1 MKLFGINQET
11 EQQPRRKNRG
21 CLYSILIFLV
31 IYVALCAIMGA
42 SMESM
47 FQTPV
52 TKLQDNSIY
61 RLEMKGRVVEQAP
74 EANPFEDLMQELP
87 YGAANYEQTVGLDD
101 LISNIRLAK
110 TNDKIKGI
118 YLDGGQLQ
126 IGLASAKALREELQD
141 FRQSGKFL
149 IAYAD
154 NYGELSYYIASVADQ
169 IYLNPVGM
177 VEWHGFGAIKLYYP
191 RLLKKLGIE
200 MQVLKVGTFKSA
212 VEPYFCTQMSE
223 ADKKQTLQYISSAW
237 KEVCQ
242 SVGASRGISL
252 EQLNQYAD
260 ELVELQPQEKYL
272 EYNLIDSLVYNYDMS
287 AILRELT
294 GTEKYHLIKTSALA
308 SVKRDQ
314 VKNDTTIAVLY
325 ADGQIFDE
333 GSEGIVAKDLVKTI
347 KKIAKDDHVK
357 AVVFRVNSPGG
368 SAYASEQIWY
378 AVEQLKAK
386 GLPVVVSMGDYA
398 ASGGY
403 YISCGANYI
412 YAQPTTL
419 TGSIGIFGLIPNVSG
434 LREKIGVDI
443 DGVGTN
449 KYAAS
454 HMVLKGMTRD
464 EHALMQAYIERGY
477 DLFTSRCAEGRHMS
491 QDAIKQIGE
500 GRVWVGTDA
509 LEIGLIDE
517 LGGLDEAILKAAE
530 LAHIEH
536 YTMAYYPEK
545 KDFLTE
551 LLRQLEQPQDE
562 EEKLKTK
569 LKTFFSTQ
577 RMMALMPDQ
586 LIY

>member
-1 MKLFGINQET
+1 MKLFNQNAS

-21 CLYSILIFLV
+21 CLFSIIIFCV
-31 IYVALCAIMGA
+31 IYLALSVIMGA
-42 SMESM
+42 TMGSM

-61 RLEMKGRVVEQAP
+61 RLEMKGTVVEQAP
-74 EANPFEDLMQELP
+74 EANPFEDLMQDLP
-87 YGAANYEQTVGLDD
+87 YGAANYEKSIGLDD
-101 LISNIRLAK
+101 LINNIRLAK

-126 IGLASAKALREELQD
+126 IGLAAAKELREELQD
-141 FRQSGKFL
+141 FKSSGKFL
-149 IAYAD
+149 IAQAD
-154 NYGELSYYIASVADQ
+154 TYGEMSYYIASVADQ
-169 IYLNPVGM
+169 IYLNPSGM
-177 VEWHGFGAIKLYYP
+177 VEWHGFGAVKLYYP

-212 VEPYFCTQMSE
+212 VEPYFCTKMSD
-223 ADKKQTLQYISSAW
+223 ADKKQTMQYLQGAW

-242 SVGASRGISL
+242 GVSASRGISV

-260 ELVELQPQEKYL
+260 ELVELLPQEKYL
-272 EYNLIDSLVYNYDMS
+272 EYHLVDSLVYNYDMS
-287 AILRELT
+287 TILRELT
-294 GTEKYHLIKTSALA
+294 GTEKYHLVKTSALA
-308 SVKRDQ
+308 TVKRDQ
-314 VKNDTTIAVLY
+314 VIADSTIAVLY
-325 ADGQIFDE
+325 ADGQIYDE
-333 GSEGIVAKDLVKTI
+333 GSEGIVAKDLTKTI
-347 KKIAKDDHVK
+347 KKIAKDDKVQ

-378 AVEQLKAK
+378 AIEQLKAK
-386 GLPVVVSMGDYA
+386 GLPVVVSMGNYA

-412 YAQPTTL
+412 FAEPTTL

-449 KYAAS
+449 KFAAS
-454 HMVLKGMTRD
+454 HMILKGMNNE

-477 DLFTSRCAEGRHMS
+477 DLFTSRCAQGRHMS
-491 QDAIKQIGE
+491 QDAIKKIGE
-500 GRVWVGTDA
+500 GRVWIGTDA
-509 LEIGLIDE
+509 LEIGLVDE

-530 LAHIEH
+530 LAQLEH
-536 YTMAYYPEK
+536 YTMTYYPEK
-545 KDFLTE
+545 KDFLQE
-551 LLRQLEQPQDE
+551 LLKSLEPSSTDE
-562 EEKLKTK
+562 EKIMAKFR
-569 LKTFFSTQ
+569 TFFQQQ
-577 RMMALMPDQ
+577 RMMALMPDV